1 MRYPVQT
8 RDDALFN
15 MSLLFQ
21 GEPPPRH
28 THQHTTSRFLLI
40 SSYLALRDRRVSLA
54 YPRGG
59 EISANDLVDGHRE
72 KTFTL
77 LWRFIFQCDVLPL
90 LDISSLK
97 REVAVLVKSL
107 PPSILTLLQD
117 QLVGNF
123 LSIL

>member
-21 GEPPPRH
+21 GESLPGTH
-28 THQHTTSRFLLI
+28 TNTTSRFLLI
-40 SSYLALRDRRVSLA
+40 SSCLALRDRRVSLA

-117 QLVGNF
+117 QLVGTF